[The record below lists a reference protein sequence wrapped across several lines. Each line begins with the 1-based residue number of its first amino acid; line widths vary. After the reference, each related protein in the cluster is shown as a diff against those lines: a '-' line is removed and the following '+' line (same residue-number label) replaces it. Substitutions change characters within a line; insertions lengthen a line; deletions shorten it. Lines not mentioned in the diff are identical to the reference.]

1 MWKPTQIRPIPFE
14 VSCDLVRPGN
24 TNTYTIGDIVNDTS
38 LDVLPTLDFSSLIDL
53 SVAGPHRVQ
62 IIAGIIKSSYGA
74 ATLKL
79 NAQVFFYTIA
89 AIQAHCADEVAF
101 APTYAN
107 QVAYCTGRLD
117 DVSNSI
123 TIGSGVYEVM
133 QTEVSRIVTLSDA
146 GKIYPAIVASNA
158 YVGASGETL
167 RLTVKGF
174 LL

>member
-1 MWKPTQIRPIPFE
+1 MWKPTQIKAIPFE
-14 VSCDLVRPGN
+14 VSCDLVRP
-24 TNTYTIGDIVNDTS
+24 TNTSTYTVGDIINDAS

-62 IIAGIIKSSYGA
+62 IIAGILKSNYGA

-79 NAQVFFYTIA
+79 SAQIWFYTIA
-89 AIQAHCADEVAF
+89 AAQAHCADEVAF
-101 APTYAN
+101 APSYAD
-107 QVAYCTGRLD
+107 QLAYCTGRLD
-117 DVSNSI
+117 SVTNAI
-123 TIGSGVYEVM
+123 AAGTAVYEVM
-133 QTEVSRIVTLSDA
+133 QTEVYRIVTLSNE

-158 YVGASGETL
+158 YVGASAEKI